1 MGLLD
6 NLTTKFGGQDQGA
19 QNKGGSLLSGV
30 MEMFSGR
37 ESGGLQGLI
46 NSFQQKGLG
55 DIASSWVSRGEN
67 KPIAPDQVK
76 EGLGR
81 DRVRELAARTG
92 ISEDEAANQLSQHLP
107 EMVDKLTPDGNVPES
122 GWLDKG
128 MDFLKDRFSR

>member
-6 NLTTKFGGQDQGA
+6 DITSKLGSQGLG
-19 QNKGGSLLSGV
+19 GGSLLSGV

-55 DIASSWVSRGEN
+55 DIVSSWVSRGEN
-67 KPIAPDQVK
+67 RSISPEQVK
-76 EGLGR
+76 EGLGSDKVR
-81 DRVRELAARTG
+81 DLAARTG
-92 ISEDEAANQLSQHLP
+92 VSEDEAANQLSQHLP
-107 EMVDKLTPDGNVPES
+107 EFVDKMTPEGHVPES

-128 MDFLKDRFSR
+128 MEFLKGRFSR